1 MKIIAWFKSLS
12 WIAIAG
18 AVAGAMYMVYNA
30 VRASQLEDRA
40 RDAEQREADL
50 LGAGT
55 TRQLKKA
62 AKLQAGVARDK
73 KSAANHAVKA
83 KAHLE
88 KLGEDRTMA
97 DIADSFNKRQLRE

>member
-1 MKIIAWFKSLS
+1 MKILVWFKSLS

-18 AVAGAMYMVYNA
+18 AMAGAMYMMFNA
-30 VRASQLEDRA
+30 VRASQLTDRVRA
-40 RDAEQREADL
+40 AETAEADL

-55 TRQLKKA
+55 TKQLKKA
-62 AKLQAGVARDK
+62 AKLQAGVAKDK
-73 KSAANHAVKA
+73 KSAAIHAEKA

-97 DIADSFNKRQLRE
+97 DIADSFNKRKLRK